1 MPRPCEIC
9 CHPKRLQIDRGLVQ
23 GKNMTEMSRV
33 YGVNYNSLWHH
44 KENHLS
50 RQLMKSEEI
59 RQMSMAETV
68 AADVSGIYRRL
79 NELLDGAQEK
89 NNTQHFLQICA
100 EIRQYSE
107 FLVRLSA
114 TFQAMAD
121 REKQN
126 QPSDGVLIDL
136 SGISDEV
143 LLELIKKLSVVKGED
158 GLPIRATG
166 IKEVLH

>member
-23 GKNMTEMSRV
+23 GQNMSEMSRV

-44 KENHLS
+44 KENHLT
-50 RQLMKSEEI
+50 RQLQKSEEI
-59 RQMSMAETV
+59 RQMTMAETV
-68 AADVSGIYRRL
+68 CRDVTSIYERL
-79 NELLDGAQEK
+79 NTALDNAERENK
-89 NNTQHFLQICA
+89 TQHFLAICS

-114 TFQAMAD
+114 TFAAMAD
-121 REKQN
+121 KEKQS

-136 SGISDEV
+136 SQVSDALIEE
-143 LLELIKKLSVVKGED
+143 LLKKLSTAEVDGERIRAA
-158 GLPIRATG
+158 PIRQ
-166 IKEVLH
+166 VLH